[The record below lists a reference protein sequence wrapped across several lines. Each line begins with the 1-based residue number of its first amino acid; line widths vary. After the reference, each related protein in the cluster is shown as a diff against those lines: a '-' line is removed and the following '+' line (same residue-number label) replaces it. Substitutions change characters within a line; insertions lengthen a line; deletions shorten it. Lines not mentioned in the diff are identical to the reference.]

1 VRRKLL
7 AATFTAAVLVA
18 LAVFLFQSRGH
29 ILETYSLQPRVFGIV
44 ALLVV
49 ATLGLRA
56 VANRLLF
63 GGLGVT
69 ASLFDWFRLICVVA
83 FTNYLPLSAGMLAK
97 AFFLKR
103 VHAMPYRRFAV
114 GQMSL
119 LLTVFGTNGAVGL
132 AALALAMPSHLVG
145 VVGLGFALMLTSAGL
160 LFLPPRA
167 RSWTGLRRLPWDPP
181 TLLGARRHWPG
192 VALCQTGILLLGAAS
207 LYLCF
212 GLGASQVSFAAC
224 LLFTAAAVLTR
235 LASFTPGA
243 IGVREFFIGALALL
257 TGFEARDA
265 IIAST
270 LARVAEI
277 AVVVILGGVFTHSLS
292 GEITAG
298 LGDGGDES

>member
-18 LAVFLFQSRGH
+18 LAVFLFQNRGH
-29 ILETYSLQPRVFGIV
+29 ILETYSLQPRVFGTI

-56 VANRLLF
+56 AANRLLF
-63 GGLGVT
+63 GGLGVA
-69 ASLFDWFRLICVVA
+69 ASLFDWFRLTCVVS
-83 FTNYLPLSAGMLAK
+83 FSNYLPLSAGLLAK

-103 VHAMPYRRFAV
+103 VHAVPYRRFAV

-119 LLTVFGTNGAVGL
+119 LLMVFGTNGAVGL
-132 AALALAMPSHLVG
+132 AALALAMPSQLVG
-145 VVGLGFALMLTSAGL
+145 VVGLGFALMLASAGL

-167 RSWTGLRRLPWDPP
+167 RSWPGLHRLPWEPHA
-181 TLLGARRHWPG
+181 LLGARRSWPG
-192 VALCQTGILLLGAAS
+192 VALCQTGILLLGAAT

-212 GLGASQVSFAAC
+212 GLGTSHVSFATC

-235 LASFTPGA
+235 LATFTPGA

-277 AVVVILGGVFTHSLS
+277 AVVVVLGGAFTHSLS
-292 GEITAG
+292 GELTAG
-298 LGDGGDES
+298 RGDSGDSA